1 MKLTIYNNKKY
12 IIIRDSFF
20 SGEVFNDPIGQ
31 SIDDI
36 SYEIS
41 NSDYDNYYDEFNGL
55 FNLIIR
61 DEGGEY
67 HMYDKCELNMTESYE
82 DSGTERIIFSYTKH
96 KNITRQMKIKNF
108 LKTII

>member
-67 HMYDKCELNMTESYE
+67 HKYDKCELNMISLLPNSSSVSNNATIVRP
-82 DSGTERIIFSYTKH
+82 DVVTKS
-96 KNITRQMKIKNF
+96 
-108 LKTII
+108 